1 MLKRLSTF
9 TLIFILMVAT
19 VGVNISIQWCGG
31 EWTGVK
37 INGIHILTEAGKAM
51 QGCCTDDDEGGCD
64 ACHHVNH
71 QYQITSQYLGAQSTD
86 ISPAPSTDT
95 WLQGILPTL
104 LITLPTVEEG
114 SDSAAEYYHSPPCYD
129 DANLSRR
136 GLRAPPVWA

>member
-64 ACHHVNH
+64 AATRAKIYCYVAMCGLLWSNWCEYKRNLGVEFGEYSLA
-71 QYQITSQYLGAQSTD
+71 QYRYAKEFYRYAMSLF
-86 ISPAPSTDT
+86 
-95 WLQGILPTL
+95 
-104 LITLPTVEEG
+104 
-114 SDSAAEYYHSPPCYD
+114 AEI
-129 DANLSRR
+129 A
-136 GLRAPPVWA
+136 

>member
-9 TLIFILMVAT
+9 TLIFILMVST
-19 VGVNISIQWCGG
+19 TGVNISVQWCGG
-31 EWTGVK
+31 EWMGVK
-37 INGIHILTEAGKAM
+37 INGISILTEAGKAM
-51 QGCCTDDDEGGCD
+51 KDCCMGDDGGCD
-64 ACHHVNH
+64 ACHHVSH
-71 QYQITSQYLGAQSTD
+71 QYQITSQYMGAQSTD
-86 ISPAPSTDT
+86 IAPAPCTDN

-114 SDSAAEYYHSPPCYD
+114 SDSAAEYYYGPPCHD